1 MAGMSFREFLLF
13 EKDIDLPIYSFEQI
27 LSSHQKI
34 SGELSDIP
42 GLRKLFSEYLACG
55 YYPFYFEDRETF
67 FLSML
72 HGANHSPLYATRGDY
87 TCNDITFEI
96 GGKNKGFEQVSNL
109 ETKAFVVKD
118 DILQSDGKRSIPLY
132 LWGFLY

>member
-1 MAGMSFREFLLF
+1 M
-13 EKDIDLPIYSFEQI
+13 Y
-27 LSSHQKI
+27 
-34 SGELSDIP
+34 LSDIP
-42 GLRKLFSEYLACG
+42 CKYWPHGRSAGTRNGITLQLFTLHTGIYS
-55 YYPFYFEDRETF
+55 F

-72 HGANHSPLYATRGDY
+72 HGANHSPLYATSGDY